1 MKRLIP
7 ILALGAALVGC
18 ALFTGC
24 STSNAPFGQAFVR
37 TAASTAVMV
46 GTETHPEITPYLKT
60 ATHVVCAAANSTNVV
75 PAQIVADLAAAGVS
89 TNEISRIVV
98 NSVINLYT
106 TVYAYYGDSIKNQVI
121 LIGYLHA
128 LCDGMNDGL
137 PPEAA
142 AARAPSAVKPKK
154 ALPPHLH

>member
-1 MKRLIP
+1 MKTK
-7 ILALGAALVGC
+7 LAVFALACLV
-18 ALFTGC
+18 LVGC

-46 GTETHPEITPYLKT
+46 GTETHPEITPYLRT
-60 ATHVVCAAANSTNVV
+60 ATHVVCAAANSTNIV

-89 TNEISRIVV
+89 TNEISKIVV

-106 TVYAYYGDSIKNQVI
+106 TVYTYYGDSIKNQVT

-137 PPEAA
+137 PPGSAA
-142 AARAPSAVKPKK
+142 VSKRAVARPK
-154 ALPPHLH
+154 ALPPHL